1 MSYGGGGV
9 IRWASKKAGGSSKN
23 SKNNSPG
30 KRLGLKCG
38 NGQSKTVVV
47 AIVLSQS

>member
-23 SKNNSPG
+23 SKNNSRG

-38 NGQSKTVVV
+38 NGQWLDIRSKV
-47 AIVLSQS
+47 